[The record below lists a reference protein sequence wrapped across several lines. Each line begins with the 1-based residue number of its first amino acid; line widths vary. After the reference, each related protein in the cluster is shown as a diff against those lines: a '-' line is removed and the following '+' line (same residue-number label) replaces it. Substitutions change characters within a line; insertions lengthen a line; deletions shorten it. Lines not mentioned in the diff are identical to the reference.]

1 MALKLYDIEID
12 DTREPTQEDID
23 RLTAVQQA
31 YGKLRALVAQTHAE
45 MLVEIERF
53 RRRHRAVVDVPDI
66 TAMEPVDGG
75 RCYTSQVQ
83 PLGADSGG
91 EP

>member
-53 RRRHRAVVDVPDI
+53 RRRHRAVVDVPDKVI
-66 TAMEPVDGG
+66 LLTLRYNSIQAPT
-75 RCYTSQVQ
+75 Y
-83 PLGADSGG
+83 
-91 EP
+91 

>member
-66 TAMEPVDGG
+66 TAMEPVDGAVG
-75 RCYTSQVQ
+75 RAREA
-83 PLGADSGG
+83 LGGTQEEG
-91 EP
+91 